1 LSLSYHAM
9 SIYRYPTDLTDTEW
23 HLLAP
28 YLPAAATVGRPRT
41 HSYRVIL
48 DAIFYIVRSGCAWR
62 LLPRDFPSWK
72 TVYHYFRRWRLD
84 GTWERLHT
92 ALREAVRVQQGRE
105 PTPSAAI
112 VDSQSV
118 KTTGVGGVRGYDG
131 GKKVSGRKRHLLV
144 DTQGWVLRAV
154 AHAASVTDRDGIV
167 LLLGRQGGRQPVQ
180 AQFPRLRHL
189 WLDAGY
195 NGEGKGKDWVEKTLG
210 WTAEIVQHPPKR
222 RRVWAPKDA
231 VIDWTKILPPP
242 GFRVLPRRWVVE
254 RTFAWLGQN
263 RRLSK
268 EYERRCE
275 TSEAF
280 ILVAMSRLMLRRL
293 ARA

>member
-1 LSLSYHAM
+1 MNTYH
-9 SIYRYPTDLTDTEW
+9 YPTDLTNAEW
-23 HLLAP
+23 DLLAP
-28 YLPAAATVGRPRT
+28 HLPAAATVGRPRS
-41 HSYRVIL
+41 HSYRALL
-48 DAIFYIVRSGCAWR
+48 DAIVYIVRSGCAWR
-62 LLPRDFPSWK
+62 LLPRDFPPWK
-72 TVYHYFRRWRLD
+72 TVYHYFRRWRPD

-92 ALREAVRVQQGRE
+92 TLREAVRVRKGRA
-105 PTPSAAI
+105 PTPSAGI

-144 DTQGWVLRAV
+144 DTEGLVLRARV
-154 AHAASVTDRDGIV
+154 HEAGIADRDGIV
-167 LLLGRQGGRQPVQ
+167 LLLGQERPPVR

-195 NGEGKGKDWVEKTLG
+195 NGAGKGRDWVEQTLG
-210 WTAEIVQHPPKR
+210 WTAQIVQHPPKR
-222 RRVWAPKDA
+222 RWVWAPKDA
-231 VIDWTKILPPP
+231 VIDWAKVLPPP
-242 GFRVLPRRWVVE
+242 GFRVLPRRWVAE

-280 ILVAMSRLMLRRL
+280 ILVAMSRLMVRRL